1 MSRNTWDT
9 WGVGTPLRVPHWIT
23 DVISGL
29 DCCRRDALSGVIVLM
44 AASPFATV
52 HGLDRRQ
59 WTRHSRKFVTNPRLL
74 LLLLSEAADK
84 LPMAK
89 RLKVRSASSRAYS
102 IYIIEL
108 ARTCLQKSSAY
119 APLYVGQTAHTP
131 EHRFAQHKAGGKLAA
146 GKAHKFGLRLRYD
159 LMKGIGPFSTRAGA
173 ERAEKAL
180 AEALKRR
187 GHRVFWG

>member
-1 MSRNTWDT
+1 MDT
-9 WGVGTPLRVPHWIT
+9 KQAP
-23 DVISGL
+23 
-29 DCCRRDALSGVIVLM
+29 
-44 AASPFATV
+44 
-52 HGLDRRQ
+52 
-59 WTRHSRKFVTNPRLL
+59 

-108 ARTCLQKSSAY
+108 ARTCLRQPSAY

-131 EHRFAQHKAGGKLAA
+131 RHRFAQHKAGGKLAA
-146 GKAHKFGLRLRYD
+146 RKPHRYGKRLRYD
-159 LMKGIGPFSTRAGA
+159 LMKGIGPFSTRAEA
-173 ERAEKAL
+173 ERAESAVAK
-180 AEALKRR
+180 ALKRR